1 MHTTIKEG
9 SFAAFPHH
17 VRAAGGA
24 LRCRHE
30 LGLTPVS
37 CAMTPERLTNVLS
50 NKSNANERVVYNW
63 CFIPPW
69 CPAPPSTPAVCQEH
83 HHGTVGQALI
93 PRREA
98 SPRSP
103 DVRSNHCA
111 SLMKPVITVW
121 AIWAKNKETQH
132 TRERRGRAGVERL
145 AAASGNLPKWNWQQ
159 DRNWRGGECV
169 FVPLLVQGTDTEP
182 HNTIYTTKQE

>member
-1 MHTTIKEG
+1 MSG
-9 SFAAFPHH
+9 PQVVPS
-17 VRAAGGA
+17 AAGMN
-24 LRCRHE
+24 LVSHRCPARWHQSD
-30 LGLTPVS
+30 LQMS
-37 CAMTPERLTNVLS
+37 CQTNQTQMKGWFTTDVLS
-50 NKSNANERVVYNW
+50 
-63 CFIPPW
+63 PLD
-69 CPAPPSTPAVCQEH
+69 APPATPAVCQEH

-93 PRREA
+93 PGREA

-111 SLMKPVITVW
+111 SLMKAVITVW

-145 AAASGNLPKWNWQQ
+145 AAAAGNLPKWNWQQ

-169 FVPLLVQGTDTEP
+169 FVP
-182 HNTIYTTKQE
+182 